1 MSLFDLTGKSA
12 LVTGSSRG
20 IGLALAQGL
29 LEAGARV
36 VVHGRDPDAAEA
48 SAARLRETTGG
59 ETMVSTFDLTDPAA
73 VDAGV
78 GRVEECW
85 GTPDILV
92 NNAGIQRRTPFV
104 DFSLADW
111 NDLVATNLT
120 SAFLVG
126 QRVAPG
132 MVARG
137 HGKIVNIGSVQSR
150 LARPG
155 IAPYSATKGG
165 IVMLTKGMCADL
177 GPHGVQANVLA
188 PGYFATELTKALVA
202 DEAFTAWVT
211 SRTPAGRWG
220 KVTDLV
226 GALVFLSSSASDFVN
241 GQVLYVDGGMTAVV

>member
-1 MSLFDLTGKSA
+1 MSLFDLTGQSA

-78 GRVEECW
+78 ARIEQCW
-85 GTPDILV
+85 GTPNILV

-104 DFSLADW
+104 DFSFADW

-126 QRVAPG
+126 QRVARG

-137 HGKIVNIGSVQSR
+137 HGKIVNIGSV
-150 LARPG
+150 
-155 IAPYSATKGG
+155 
-165 IVMLTKGMCADL
+165 
-177 GPHGVQANVLA
+177 
-188 PGYFATELTKALVA
+188 
-202 DEAFTAWVT
+202 
-211 SRTPAGRWG
+211 
-220 KVTDLV
+220 
-226 GALVFLSSSASDFVN
+226 
-241 GQVLYVDGGMTAVV
+241 